1 MHLFY
6 FLFLIEILIAVVAY
20 TNVAEYAYM
29 PVKVRTVRIL
39 SDRRQMVYLMA
50 ALGVMLVCHAFRDPL
65 SLEDTPYY
73 VRAFQEAKLMPMTD
87 VISRGYQELKT
98 ETGFAVLLK
107 VVTDVFP
114 FTQMLFVLTSAFMFF
129 SFYVA
134 IKRYS
139 PIFWFSVF
147 VLMIDSFPQ
156 SLFVLRGFLAFSIL
170 LFTIPYIINRKLLP
184 YLLLCLLAFSVHTT
198 SIIFLPVYFLY
209 GIRDARL
216 MALILA
222 AGGILFILS
231 FDILLPYVVENF
243 LSEYLV
249 YILDADDYEGGS
261 WKMPALLLA
270 ILLFRIVVM
279 REHFFEQGINRLL
292 SVVLILAFVFYVAG
306 LGYGL
311 IGRIT
316 LYFSNFTF
324 LILPNTVQYI
334 RSQSIRFSVCAV
346 YTLFMGFFFLNSA
359 SGIFWIDYQL
369 ISI

>member
-1 MHLFY
+1 
-6 FLFLIEILIAVVAY
+6 
-20 TNVAEYAYM
+20 
-29 PVKVRTVRIL
+29 
-39 SDRRQMVYLMA
+39 
-50 ALGVMLVCHAFRDPL
+50 
-65 SLEDTPYY
+65 
-73 VRAFQEAKLMPMTD
+73 
-87 VISRGYQELKT
+87 
-98 ETGFAVLLK
+98 
-107 VVTDVFP
+107 
-114 FTQMLFVLTSAFMFF
+114 
-129 SFYVA
+129 
-134 IKRYS
+134 
-139 PIFWFSVF
+139 
-147 VLMIDSFPQ
+147 
-156 SLFVLRGFLAFSIL
+156 
-170 LFTIPYIINRKLLP
+170 
-184 YLLLCLLAFSVHTT
+184 
-198 SIIFLPVYFLY
+198 
-209 GIRDARL
+209 

-334 RSQSIRFSVCAV
+334 RSQSLRFSVCAV

>member
-6 FLFLIEILIAVVAY
+6 ILFALEILIAVVAY
-20 TNVAEYAYM
+20 TNVTEYVFM
-29 PVKVRTVRIL
+29 PVKHRTVQYL
-39 SDRRQMVYLMA
+39 SDHRQEVYLMV
-50 ALGVMLVCHAFRDPL
+50 ALGVMLFFHAFRDPL
-65 SLEDTPYY
+65 SLEDTPLY
-73 VRAFQEAKLMPMTD
+73 VRAFHEAKLMPMAD
-87 VISRGYQELKT
+87 VIARGYEELKT
-98 ETGFAVLLK
+98 ETGFAVILK
-107 VVTDVFP
+107 VITDVFP

-134 IKRYS
+134 IKHFS
-139 PIFWFSVF
+139 PVFWFSVF

-170 LFTIPYIINRKLLP
+170 LFTIPYIINRKILP

-209 GIRDARL
+209 GIKNAWL
-216 MALILA
+216 MALVLVS
-222 AGGILFILS
+222 GGVIFILS
-231 FDILLPYVVENF
+231 FDIILPYVVETF

-249 YILDADDYEGGS
+249 YIIDADNYEGGN
-261 WKMPALLLA
+261 WKMPALLFA
-270 ILLFRIVVM
+270 ILVLRIIVM
-279 REHFFEQGINRLL
+279 KDHFFEVGINRLCSL
-292 SVVLILAFVFYVAG
+292 MLVFAFVFYVAG

-334 RSQSIRFSVCAV
+334 RSQSLQFSVCAV
-346 YTLFMGFFFLNSA
+346 YTLFTGFFFLNSA
-359 SGIFWIDYQL
+359 SGVFWVDYQL

>member
-6 FLFLIEILIAVVAY
+6 LLFLIEIVIAVVAY
-20 TNVAEYAYM
+20 TNVAEYAFM
-29 PVKVRTVRIL
+29 PVKVRTVRTM
-39 SDRRQMVYLMA
+39 SDRRQMIYLMA

-65 SLEDTPYY
+65 TLEDTPLY
-73 VRAFQEAKLMPMTD
+73 VRAFQEAKLMPMAD
-87 VISRGYQELKT
+87 VIARGYEELKT
-98 ETGFAVLLK
+98 ETGFAVILK
-107 VVTDVFP
+107 VITDVFP

-129 SFYVA
+129 SFFVA
-134 IKRYS
+134 IRRYS
-139 PIFWFSVF
+139 PVFWFSVF

-170 LFTIPYIINRKLLP
+170 LFSIPFIINRKILP

-222 AGGILFILS
+222 VGGIIL
-231 FDILLPYVVENF
+231 ILGFSIILPFVVETF

-249 YILDADDYEGGS
+249 YIVEADNYEGGN
-261 WKMPALLLA
+261 WKMPALLSF
-270 ILLFRIVVM
+270 ILLLRMAVM
-279 REHFFEQGINRLL
+279 RGHFFEEGINRFC
-292 SVVLILAFVFYVAG
+292 SVVLILALVFYVAG

-334 RSQSIRFSVCAV
+334 RSQSLQFSVCAV
-346 YTLFMGFFFLNSA
+346 YTLFTGFFFLKSA
-359 SGIFWIDYQL
+359 SGVFWIDYQL